1 MVHRGKA
8 AIAAFCVIGLIGA
21 SVMYATP
28 GNNDNTDPATYR
40 GNLQHGRMA
49 LRMDQLH
56 RVSSHST
63 RLHHKVAWN
72 FQDWV
77 KGLFGW
83 QKKAAKR
90 AAEKKDEEAA
100 AKRAAEKKAEAAMD
114 KTKKEAAQKRAQE
127 DAKKNAAEETKKA
140 EEETKMASERAKQAA
155 EDKAKA
161 ADEKAR
167 KKAEA
172 KEKAALL
179 EKEKAVEA
187 EKVAEEDEKTAIA
200 AKSSKYV
207 GRREQGQRLCVLR
220 LRTAV
225 GLSFRVAGLVV
236 VVVVSCVGCVAHTD
250 RVRKLT
256 PSAHSSSPLRPYVDT
271 VRTGARRSGS
281 ARIGR
286 SCR

>member
-1 MVHRGKA
+1 
-8 AIAAFCVIGLIGA
+8 
-21 SVMYATP
+21 
-28 GNNDNTDPATYR
+28 
-40 GNLQHGRMA
+40 
-49 LRMDQLH
+49 
-56 RVSSHST
+56 
-63 RLHHKVAWN
+63 
-72 FQDWV
+72 
-77 KGLFGW
+77 
-83 QKKAAKR
+83 
-90 AAEKKDEEAA
+90 
-100 AKRAAEKKAEAAMD
+100 MD

-236 VVVVSCVGCVAHTD
+236 VVVSCVGCVAHTD